1 MKLPIR
7 DEYFQKIKSGQ
18 KIEEY
23 RDAHI
28 TFVNETTG
36 EEITKEVE
44 GFQFVPRDELPEELQ
59 KTDMFD
65 DKRQMMF
72 ILK

>member
-1 MKLPIR
+1 MKLPIK
-7 DEYFQKIKSGQ
+7 DEYFQKIKSGE

-36 EEITKEVE
+36 EELRKEVE
-44 GFQFVPRDELPEELQ
+44 GFKFVPKDGLSEELQ
-59 KTDMFD
+59 KSGMFTDD
-65 DKRQMMF
+65 RIMMF

>member
-1 MKLPIR
+1 MKLPIK
-7 DEYFQKIKSGQ
+7 DEYFQKIKSGE

-36 EEITKEVE
+36 EELRKEVE
-44 GFQFVPRDELPEELQ
+44 GFKFVPKDALPEELQ
-59 KTDMFD
+59 KTDMFTD
-65 DKRQMMF
+65 DRQMLF

>member
-1 MKLPIR
+1 MKLPIK
-7 DEYFQKIKSGQ
+7 DEYFQKIKSGE

-36 EEITKEVE
+36 ETITKEVE
-44 GFQFVPRDELPEELQ
+44 GFKFVPKDGLSEELQ
-59 KTDMFD
+59 KSGMFTDD
-65 DKRQMMF
+65 RIMMF